1 MTTLSEHL
9 RGPRA
14 LGPLASVIEAIGQAG
29 ISIGGKIRR
38 ARIEEV
44 IGELASV
51 NVQGEV
57 QQKLDVL
64 SDETVLACL
73 RDSESAGVY
82 ASEEQENPIVIRPRA
97 EGGEY
102 CVLSDPLDG
111 SSNIDV
117 AAGVGTIFSVL
128 PNASDGADSVLQ
140 PGSEQVA
147 AGYILYGS
155 SILMVLATPGGVDM
169 YVLDPESDQYVL
181 VEENLKLPKQKKIYS
196 LNEAYLNDFSD
207 GLRDYLA
214 FAHESGYSLRY
225 IGSMVADVHRTLL
238 KGGVFIYPATGKAP
252 EGKLRLMYEANPM
265 GYVMERAGGSS
276 SSGDGRTLDVMPKAL
291 HQRTPVILGS
301 TAEVEHVTRRLR

>member
-1 MTTLSEHL
+1 M
-9 RGPRA
+9 
-14 LGPLASVIEAIGQAG
+14 IEAVGQAG
-29 ISIGGKIRR
+29 IAIGSKIRR
-38 ARIEEV
+38 ARIEEI

-64 SDETVLACL
+64 SDEIMLACL
-73 RDSESAGVY
+73 QECAAAGVY
-82 ASEEQENPIVIRPRA
+82 ASEEQENPIWIRSRG

-102 CVLSDPLDG
+102 CILSDPLDG

-140 PGSEQVA
+140 AGNEQVA
-147 AGYILYGS
+147 AGYVLYGS
-155 SILMVLATPGGVDM
+155 SILMVLATASGVDM
-169 YVLDPESDQYVL
+169 YVLDPETDEYVL
-181 VEENLKLPKQKKIYS
+181 VKEQITLPTEKKIYS
-196 LNEAYLNDFSD
+196 LNEAYANDFSD
-207 GLRDYLA
+207 GLRKYLD
-214 FAHESGYSLRY
+214 FVHGNGYSLRY

-252 EGKLRLMYEANPM
+252 EGKLRQMYEANPM
-265 GYVMERAGGSS
+265 GFVMEQAGGSS
-276 SSGDGRTLDVMPKAL
+276 SSGAARTLDAVPKAL

-301 TAEVEHVTRRLR
+301 TTEVELVTRYLAG